1 MKRPVFMAG
10 MGRAR
15 LPALLLLSLMGL
27 AGCSTSPNPSLYTI
41 APVRGTEQS
50 STPKVV
56 VLQQIGIA
64 RYLDRTPIVR
74 SSEGYRLD
82 VMANDWWGE
91 PLTAMLARV
100 LVEELGQ
107 RMPQSTVLNEGGAV
121 SAKPDVTIELNI
133 QRLDRDSSGALLLAA
148 QASLSFPRQTAPV
161 LRSFRFTVPVT
172 GGDTAAQVAAASA
185 AVGQLADG
193 LVALMTQPRSTR

>member
-1 MKRPVFMAG
+1 MTRALFTA
-10 MGRAR
+10 GRAG
-15 LPALLLLSLMGL
+15 ALLLVCLLGL
-27 AGCSTSPNPSLYTI
+27 AACTTSPNPSLYTI
-41 APVRGTEQS
+41 APVRGAEQAVG
-50 STPKVV
+50 PKVV
-56 VLQQIGIA
+56 VVQQIGIA

-82 VMANDWWGE
+82 VLANDWWGE
-91 PLTAMLARV
+91 PLTAMLSRI

-107 RMPQSTVLNEGGAV
+107 RLPQSTVLNEGGAV

-133 QRLDRDSSGALLLAA
+133 QRLDRDTSGALLLAA
-148 QASLSFPRQTAPV
+148 QASLSFPRQAAPV

-172 GGDTAAQVAAASA
+172 GADTAAQVAAASA

-193 LVALMTQPRSTR
+193 LAALIAQPRPTR

>member
-107 RMPQSTVLNEGGAV
+107 RMPQSTVLNEGGRLGQ
-121 SAKPDVTIELNI
+121 PDDHQLNI
-133 QRLDRDSSGALLLAA
+133 QRWTAVATARCRFAA
-148 QASLSFPRQTAPV
+148 QASLSFRQ
-161 LRSFRFTVPVT
+161 RRRCC
-172 GGDTAAQVAAASA
+172 AASA
-185 AVGQLADG
+185 SLC
-193 LVALMTQPRSTR
+193 R